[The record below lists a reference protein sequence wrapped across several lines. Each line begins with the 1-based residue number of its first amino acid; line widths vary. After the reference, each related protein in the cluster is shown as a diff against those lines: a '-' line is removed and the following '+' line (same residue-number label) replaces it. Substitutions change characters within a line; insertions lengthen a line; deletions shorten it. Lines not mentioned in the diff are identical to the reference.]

1 MRAIALNLAIL
12 VLAGPVAADPRSEIA
27 GIVGSMAAALADD
40 NIPGFMAPFEKDM
53 PEYDRLRSDVAAL
66 IGQAELTSDIEPVND
81 EGDAAKRSVDL
92 DWTMQIRSREM
103 AGPLV
108 QRRQTIHVQLVKMK
122 KGWRIT
128 SISPLDFFAPAKFS
142 PSK

>member
-1 MRAIALNLAIL
+1 MRAIALSLAL
-12 VLAGPVAADPRSEIA
+12 AALAGPLAADPRSDIA
-27 GIVGSMAAALADD
+27 GVFGSMAAALADD
-40 NIPGFMAPFEKDM
+40 NIAGFMSPFDKDM

-66 IGQAELTSDIEPVND
+66 IGQAELTCDIEPVND
-81 EGDAAKRSVDL
+81 EGDDAKRSVDL

-108 QRRQTIHVQLVKMK
+108 QRRQTIHVQLVKTK
-122 KGWRIT
+122 KRWRIT